1 MHEVVVCCTLYVVTV
16 LNATKPST
24 VVVSARGL
32 LYYAM
37 SQRNGRYLIPIG
49 VTGYHLRSGIRKPSI
64 YLHAEIEDS
73 DAKTELFALVAPPP
87 S

>member
-1 MHEVVVCCTLYVVTV
+1 MQR
-16 LNATKPST
+16 NRQPS
-24 VVVSARGL
+24 SLARAAY
-32 LYYAM
+32 YYAM

>member
-1 MHEVVVCCTLYVVTV
+1 MQR
-16 LNATKPST
+16 NRQPS
-24 VVVSARGL
+24 SLARAAY
-32 LYYAM
+32 YYAM

-73 DAKTELFALVAPPP
+73 DDAKTELFALVAPPP

>member
-1 MHEVVVCCTLYVVTV
+1 MRLLFVVPLYVVTV

>member
-1 MHEVVVCCTLYVVTV
+1 MHTLYVVTV

-64 YLHAEIEDS
+64 FNLHALDAEIEDS